1 MKQLCAALVIVL
13 LIAGIVI
20 GATVFVTKKTDKIVN
35 AFTEAGNKFEKV
47 AKIFEDNKVSGLTRR
62 VVNPANIIKVFE
74 YAFVNGKETGG
85 IKVTYD
91 DDGVITLD
99 GKCTAASSLCLGEYY
114 VLEGGKYTVSVLADE
129 PARKTTAIRIVGTE
143 KNNLILNKSFAEP
156 TTFDS
161 AQLQYVKVY
170 IDVKYGDEFNNY
182 KIAPVLV
189 AGTNMGTFFVDETV
203 PVNFN

>member
-20 GATVFVTKKTDKIVN
+20 GATVFVTRKTDKIVN

-47 AKIFEDNKVSGLTRR
+47 AKIFDDNKVSGLTRR
-62 VVNPANIIKVFE
+62 VVNPANIIKASE

-91 DDGVITLD
+91 EDGVITLD
-99 GKCTAASSLCLGEYY
+99 GTCDKAFTVCLGEYY
-114 VLEGGKYTVSVLADE
+114 VLEGGKYTVNVIADE
-129 PARKTTAIRIVGTE
+129 PARKTTAIRIVGAE
-143 KNNLILNKSFAEP
+143 DKVILNKSFAEP

-170 IDVKYGDEFNNY
+170 IDIKYGDDFNQY
-182 KIAPVLV
+182 RIAPVLV
-189 AGTNMGTFFVDETV
+189 SGTNMGTFYVNETV
-203 PVNFN
+203 PVDL

>member
-20 GATVFVTKKTDKIVN
+20 GATVFVTRKTDKIVN

-47 AKIFEDNKVSGLTRR
+47 AKIFDDNKVSGLTRR
-62 VVNPANIIKVFE
+62 VVNPANIIKASE

-91 DDGVITLD
+91 EDGVITLD
-99 GKCTAASSLCLGEYY
+99 GTCDKAFRVCLGEYY
-114 VLEGGKYTVSVLADE
+114 VLEGGKYTVNVIADE
-129 PARKTTAIRIVGTE
+129 PARTTTAIMIVASDDT
-143 KNNLILNKSFAEP
+143 LILNKKFSEP

-170 IDVKYGDEFNNY
+170 IEFKYGDVFNNY

-189 AGTNMGTFFVDETV
+189 AGTNMGTFFVNET
-203 PVNFN
+203 VNFN

>member
-20 GATVFVTKKTDKIVN
+20 GATVFVTRKTDTIVN
-35 AFTEAGNKFEKV
+35 AFTEAGNKFERV

-62 VVNPANIIKVFE
+62 VVNPANIIKASE

-91 DDGVITLD
+91 EDGVITLD
-99 GKCTAASSLCLGEYY
+99 GKCDKAFAICLGEYY
-114 VLEGGKYTVSVLADE
+114 VLEGGKYTVNVIADE
-129 PARKTTAIRIVGTE
+129 PARTTTAIKIVASDDS
-143 KNNLILNKSFAEP
+143 LILNKKFSEP

-161 AQLQYVKVY
+161 TELQYVKVY
-170 IDVKYGDEFNNY
+170 IEFKYGDEFNSY

-189 AGTNMGTFFVDETV
+189 AGTNMGTFYVNETV
-203 PVNFN
+203 PVDFN

>member
-35 AFTEAGNKFEKV
+35 AFVEAGNKFEQV
-47 AKIFEDNKVSGLTRR
+47 AKIFEDNKVTGLTRR
-62 VVNPANIIKVFE
+62 VVNPANIIKVSE
-74 YAFVNGKETGG
+74 YAFPSGKESGG
-85 IKVTYD
+85 LKITYD
-91 DDGVITLD
+91 ADGVITLD
-99 GKCTAASSLCLGEYY
+99 GKCDKAFAICLGEYY

-129 PARKTTAIRIVGTE
+129 PARKTTAIRIVGADD
-143 KNNLILNKSFAEP
+143 KVILNKSFAEP

-170 IDVKYGDEFNNY
+170 IDIKYGDEFNNY
-182 KIAPVLV
+182 RVAPVLV
-189 AGTNMGTFFVDETV
+189 AGTNMGTFFIDETV
-203 PVNFN
+203 PVDFN

>member
-20 GATVFVTKKTDKIVN
+20 GATVFVTRKTDKIVN

-47 AKIFEDNKVSGLTRR
+47 AKIFDDNKVSGLTRR
-62 VVNPANIIKVFE
+62 VVNPANIIKASE

-91 DDGVITLD
+91 EDGVITLD
-99 GKCTAASSLCLGEYY
+99 GTCDKAFTVCLGEYY
-114 VLEGGKYTVSVLADE
+114 VLEGGKYTVNVIADE
-129 PARKTTAIRIVGTE
+129 PARTTTAVKIVASDDT
-143 KNNLILNKSFAEP
+143 LILNKKFSEP

-170 IDVKYGDEFNNY
+170 IEFKYGDEFNNY
-182 KIAPVLV
+182 RVAPVLV
-189 AGTNMGTFFVDETV
+189 AGTNMGTFFVNET
-203 PVNFN
+203 VNFN

>member
-20 GATVFVTKKTDKIVN
+20 GATVFVTRKTDKIVN

-62 VVNPANIIKVFE
+62 VVNPANIIKASE

-91 DDGVITLD
+91 EDGVITLD
-99 GKCTAASSLCLGEYY
+99 GTCDKAFTVCLGEYY
-114 VLEGGKYTVSVLADE
+114 VLEGGKYTVNVIADE
-129 PARKTTAIRIVGTE
+129 PARTTTAIKIVASDDT
-143 KNNLILNKSFAEP
+143 LILNKKFSEP

-170 IDVKYGDEFNNY
+170 IEFKYGDVFNNY

-189 AGTNMGTFFVDETV
+189 AGTNMGTFFVNET
-203 PVNFN
+203 VNFN

>member
-20 GATVFVTKKTDKIVN
+20 GATVFVTKKTDTIVN
-35 AFTEAGNKFEKV
+35 AFTEAGNKFERV

-62 VVNPANIIKVFE
+62 VVNPANIIKASE

-91 DDGVITLD
+91 EDGVITLD
-99 GKCTAASSLCLGEYY
+99 GTCNKAFAVCLGEYY
-114 VLEGGKYTVSVLADE
+114 VLEGGKYTVNVIADE
-129 PARKTTAIRIVGTE
+129 PARTTTAIKIVASDDS
-143 KNNLILNKSFAEP
+143 LILNKKFSEP

-170 IDVKYGDEFNNY
+170 IEFKYGDVFNNY

-189 AGTNMGTFFVDETV
+189 AGTNMGTFFVNET
-203 PVNFN
+203 VNFN

>member
-20 GATVFVTKKTDKIVN
+20 GATVFVTRKTDKIVN

-47 AKIFEDNKVSGLTRR
+47 AKIFDDNKVSGLTRR
-62 VVNPANIIKVFE
+62 VVNPANIIKASE
-74 YAFVNGKETGG
+74 YAFVDGKETGG

-91 DDGVITLD
+91 EDGVITLD
-99 GKCTAASSLCLGEYY
+99 GTCDKAFTVCLGEYY
-114 VLEGGKYTVSVLADE
+114 VLEGGKYTVNVIADE
-129 PARKTTAIRIVGTE
+129 PARTTTAIKIVASDDT
-143 KNNLILNKSFAEP
+143 LILNKKFSEP

-170 IDVKYGDEFNNY
+170 IEFKYGDEFNNY
-182 KIAPVLV
+182 RVAPVLV
-189 AGTNMGTFFVDETV
+189 AGTNMGTFFVNET
-203 PVNFN
+203 VNFN

>member
-20 GATVFVTKKTDKIVN
+20 GATVFVTRKTDKIVN

-47 AKIFEDNKVSGLTRR
+47 AKIFDDNKVSGLTRR
-62 VVNPANIIKVFE
+62 VVNPANIIKASE

-91 DDGVITLD
+91 EDGVITLD
-99 GKCTAASSLCLGEYY
+99 GTCDKAFRVCLGEYY
-114 VLEGGKYTVSVLADE
+114 VLEGGKYTVNVIADE
-129 PARKTTAIRIVGTE
+129 PARTTTAIMIVASDDS
-143 KNNLILNKSFAEP
+143 LILNKKFSEP

-161 AQLQYVKVY
+161 TELQYVKVY
-170 IDVKYGDEFNNY
+170 IEFKYGDDFNNY
-182 KIAPVLV
+182 RVAPVLV
-189 AGTNMGTFFVDETV
+189 AGTNMGTFFVNET
-203 PVNFN
+203 VNFN

>member
-20 GATVFVTKKTDKIVN
+20 GATVFVTRKTDKIVN

-47 AKIFEDNKVSGLTRR
+47 AKIFDDNKVSGLTRR
-62 VVNPANIIKVFE
+62 VVNPANIIKASE

-91 DDGVITLD
+91 EDGVITLD
-99 GKCTAASSLCLGEYY
+99 GTCDKAFRVCLGEYY
-114 VLEGGKYTVSVLADE
+114 VLEGGKYTVNVIADE
-129 PARKTTAIRIVGTE
+129 PARTTTAIMIVASDDT
-143 KNNLILNKSFAEP
+143 LILNKKFSEP

-170 IDVKYGDEFNNY
+170 IEFKYGDEFNNY
-182 KIAPVLV
+182 RVAPVLV
-189 AGTNMGTFFVDETV
+189 AGTNMGTFFVNET
-203 PVNFN
+203 VNFN

>member
-20 GATVFVTKKTDKIVN
+20 GATVFVTRKTDKIVN
-35 AFTEAGNKFEKV
+35 AFTEAGNKFERV
-47 AKIFEDNKVSGLTRR
+47 AKIFDDNKVSGLTRR
-62 VVNPANIIKVFE
+62 VINPANIIKASE

-91 DDGVITLD
+91 ADGVITLD
-99 GKCTAASSLCLGEYY
+99 GKCDKAFTICLGEYY

-129 PARKTTAIRIVGTE
+129 PARKTTAIRIVGADD
-143 KNNLILNKSFAEP
+143 KVILNKSFAEP

-170 IDVKYGDEFNNY
+170 IEFKYGDEFNYY

-189 AGTNMGTFFVDETV
+189 AGTNMGTFYVNETV
-203 PVNFN
+203 PVDFN

>member
-20 GATVFVTKKTDKIVN
+20 GATVFVTRKTDKIVN

-47 AKIFEDNKVSGLTRR
+47 AKIFDDNKVSGLTRR
-62 VVNPANIIKVFE
+62 VVNPANIIKASE

-91 DDGVITLD
+91 EDGVITLD
-99 GKCTAASSLCLGEYY
+99 GTCDKAFTVCLGEYY
-114 VLEGGKYTVSVLADE
+114 VLEGGKYTVNVIADE
-129 PARKTTAIRIVGTE
+129 PARTTTAIKIVASDDS
-143 KNNLILNKSFAEP
+143 LILNKKFSEP

-170 IDVKYGDEFNNY
+170 IEFKYGDVFNNY

-189 AGTNMGTFFVDETV
+189 AGTNMGTFFVNET
-203 PVNFN
+203 VNFN

>member
-20 GATVFVTKKTDKIVN
+20 GATVFVTRKTDTIVN
-35 AFTEAGNKFEKV
+35 AFTEAGNKFERV

-62 VVNPANIIKVFE
+62 VVNPANIIKASE

-91 DDGVITLD
+91 EDGVITLD
-99 GKCTAASSLCLGEYY
+99 GTCDKAFAVCLGEYY
-114 VLEGGKYTVSVLADE
+114 VLEGGKYTVNVIADE
-129 PARKTTAIRIVGTE
+129 PARTTTAIKIVASDDS
-143 KNNLILNKSFAEP
+143 LILNKKFSEP

-170 IDVKYGDEFNNY
+170 IEFKYGDEFNNY

>member
-20 GATVFVTKKTDKIVN
+20 GATVFVTRKTDKIVN

-47 AKIFEDNKVSGLTRR
+47 AKIFDDNKVSGLTRR
-62 VVNPANIIKVFE
+62 VVNPANIIKASE

-91 DDGVITLD
+91 EDGVITLD
-99 GKCTAASSLCLGEYY
+99 GKCDKAFAVCLGEYY
-114 VLEGGKYTVSVLADE
+114 VLEGGKYTVNVIADE
-129 PARKTTAIRIVGTE
+129 PARTTTAIKIVASDDS
-143 KNNLILNKSFAEP
+143 LILNKKFSEP

-161 AQLQYVKVY
+161 TELQYVKVY
-170 IDVKYGDEFNNY
+170 IEFKYGDEFNNY

-189 AGTNMGTFFVDETV
+189 AGTNMGTFFVNETV

>member
-1 MKQLCAALVIVL
+1 MKQLCTALVIVL

-20 GATVFVTKKTDKIVN
+20 GATVFVTKKTDTIVN
-35 AFTEAGNKFEKV
+35 AFTEAGNKFERV

-62 VVNPANIIKVFE
+62 VVNPANIIKVSE
-74 YAFVNGKETGG
+74 YAIVNGKETGG

-91 DDGVITLD
+91 EDGVITLD
-99 GKCTAASSLCLGEYY
+99 GKCDKAFAICLGEYY
-114 VLEGGKYTVSVLADE
+114 VLEGGKYTVNVIADE
-129 PARKTTAIRIVGTE
+129 PARKTTAIRIVGAGD
-143 KNNLILNKSFAEP
+143 KVILNKPFAEP

-170 IDVKYGDEFNNY
+170 IDIKYGDEFNNY
-182 KIAPVLV
+182 RVAPVLV

>member
-20 GATVFVTKKTDKIVN
+20 GATVFVTRKTDKIVN
-35 AFTEAGNKFEKV
+35 AFMEAGNKFEKV
-47 AKIFEDNKVSGLTRR
+47 AKIFDDNKVSGLTRR
-62 VVNPANIIKVFE
+62 VVNPANIIKASE

-91 DDGVITLD
+91 EDGVITLD
-99 GKCTAASSLCLGEYY
+99 GTCDKAFRVCLGEYY
-114 VLEGGKYTVSVLADE
+114 VLEGGKYTVNVIADE
-129 PARKTTAIRIVGTE
+129 PARTTTAIMIVASDDS
-143 KNNLILNKSFAEP
+143 LILNKKFSEP

-161 AQLQYVKVY
+161 TELQYVKVY
-170 IDVKYGDEFNNY
+170 IEFKYGDVFNNY

-189 AGTNMGTFFVDETV
+189 AGTNMGTFFVNET
-203 PVNFN
+203 VNFN

>member
-20 GATVFVTKKTDKIVN
+20 GATVFVTKKTDTIVN
-35 AFTEAGNKFEKV
+35 AFTEAGNKFERV

-62 VVNPANIIKVFE
+62 VVNPANIIKASE

-91 DDGVITLD
+91 EDGVITLD
-99 GKCTAASSLCLGEYY
+99 GTCDKAFAVCLGEYY
-114 VLEGGKYTVSVLADE
+114 VLEGGKYTVNVIADE
-129 PARKTTAIRIVGTE
+129 PARTTTAIKIVASDDS
-143 KNNLILNKSFAEP
+143 LILNKKFSEP

-170 IDVKYGDEFNNY
+170 IEFKYGDEFNNY

>member
-20 GATVFVTKKTDKIVN
+20 GATVFVTKKTDTIVN

-62 VVNPANIIKVFE
+62 VVNPANIINVSE
-74 YAFVNGKETGG
+74 YAITNGKEAGG
-85 IKVTYD
+85 LKVTYD
-91 DDGVITLD
+91 DDGVITLN
-99 GKCTAASSLCLGEYY
+99 GKCEKAFTICLGEYY
-114 VLEGGKYTVSVLADE
+114 VLEGGKYTVCVLADE
-129 PARKTTAIRIVGTE
+129 PARKTTAIRIVGADD
-143 KNNLILNKSFAEP
+143 KVILNKSFAEP

-170 IDVKYGDEFNNY
+170 IDVKYGDDFNNY
-182 KIAPVLV
+182 RVEIGRASCRERV
-189 AGTNMGTFFVDETV
+189 
-203 PVNFN
+203 

>member
-1 MKQLCAALVIVL
+1 MKQLCAALVIIL

-20 GATVFVTKKTDKIVN
+20 GATVFVTRKTDKIVN

-47 AKIFEDNKVSGLTRR
+47 AKIFDDNKVSGLTRR
-62 VVNPANIIKVFE
+62 VVNPANIIKASE

-91 DDGVITLD
+91 EDGVITLD
-99 GKCTAASSLCLGEYY
+99 GTCDKAFAVCLGEYY
-114 VLEGGKYTVSVLADE
+114 VLEGGKYTVNVIADE
-129 PARKTTAIRIVGTE
+129 PARTTTAIKIVASDDT
-143 KNNLILNKSFAEP
+143 LILNKKFSEP

-170 IDVKYGDEFNNY
+170 IEFKYGDDFNNY

-189 AGTNMGTFFVDETV
+189 AGTNMGTFFVNET
-203 PVNFN
+203 VNFN

>member
-20 GATVFVTKKTDKIVN
+20 GATVFVTRKTDKIVN
-35 AFTEAGNKFEKV
+35 AFTEAGNKFERV

-62 VVNPANIIKVFE
+62 VVNPANIIKVSE
-74 YAFVNGKETGG
+74 YAFPSGKESGG
-85 IKVTYD
+85 LKITYD
-91 DDGVITLD
+91 ADGVITLD
-99 GKCTAASSLCLGEYY
+99 GKCDKAFAICLGEYY

-129 PARKTTAIRIVGTE
+129 PARKTTAIRIVGADD
-143 KNNLILNKSFAEP
+143 KVILNKSFAEP

-170 IDVKYGDEFNNY
+170 IDIKYGDEFNNY
-182 KIAPVLV
+182 RVAPVLV
-189 AGTNMGTFFVDETV
+189 AGTNMGTFFIDETV
-203 PVNFN
+203 PVDFN

>member
-20 GATVFVTKKTDKIVN
+20 GATVFVTKKTDTIVN
-35 AFTEAGNKFEKV
+35 AFTEAGNKFERV
-47 AKIFEDNKVSGLTRR
+47 AKIFDDNKVSGLTRR
-62 VVNPANIIKVFE
+62 VVNPANIIKASE

-91 DDGVITLD
+91 EDGVITLD
-99 GKCTAASSLCLGEYY
+99 GTCDKAFAVCLGEYY
-114 VLEGGKYTVSVLADE
+114 VLEGGKYTVNVIADE
-129 PARKTTAIRIVGTE
+129 PARTTTAIKIVASDDT
-143 KNNLILNKSFAEP
+143 LILNKKFSEP

-170 IDVKYGDEFNNY
+170 IEFKYGDDFNNY

-189 AGTNMGTFFVDETV
+189 AGTNMGTFFVNETV

>member
-1 MKQLCAALVIVL
+1 MKHLCAALVIVL

-20 GATVFVTKKTDKIVN
+20 GATVFVTRKTDKIVN

-47 AKIFEDNKVSGLTRR
+47 AKIFDDNKVSGLTRR
-62 VVNPANIIKVFE
+62 VVNPANIIKASE

-91 DDGVITLD
+91 EDGVITLD
-99 GKCTAASSLCLGEYY
+99 GTCDKAFTVCLGEYY
-114 VLEGGKYTVSVLADE
+114 VLEGGKYTVNVIADE
-129 PARKTTAIRIVGTE
+129 PARTTTAIKIVASDDT
-143 KNNLILNKSFAEP
+143 LILNKKFSEP

-170 IDVKYGDEFNNY
+170 IEFKYGDEFNNY
-182 KIAPVLV
+182 RVAPVLV
-189 AGTNMGTFFVDETV
+189 AGTNMGTFFVNET
-203 PVNFN
+203 VNFN

>member
-20 GATVFVTKKTDKIVN
+20 GATVFVTKKTDTIVN

-62 VVNPANIIKVFE
+62 VVNPANIIKVSE
-74 YAFVNGKETGG
+74 YAFVNGKEMGG

-91 DDGVITLD
+91 EDGVITLD
-99 GKCTAASSLCLGEYY
+99 GKCEKAFTICLGEYY
-114 VLEGGKYTVSVLADE
+114 VLEGGKYTVNVIADE
-129 PARKTTAIRIVGTE
+129 PARKTTAIRIVGADD
-143 KNNLILNKSFAEP
+143 KVILNKSFAEP

-170 IDVKYGDEFNNY
+170 IDVKYGDDFNNY
-182 KIAPVLV
+182 RVAPVLV
-189 AGTNMGTFFVDETV
+189 AGTNMGMFFVDETV

>member
-20 GATVFVTKKTDKIVN
+20 GATVFVTKKTDTIVN
-35 AFTEAGNKFEKV
+35 AFTEAGNKFERV

-62 VVNPANIIKVFE
+62 VVNPANIIKASE

-91 DDGVITLD
+91 EDGVITLD
-99 GKCTAASSLCLGEYY
+99 GKCDKAFAICLGEYY

-129 PARKTTAIRIVGTE
+129 PARTTTAIKIVASDD
-143 KNNLILNKSFAEP
+143 ILTSV
-156 TTFDS
+156 DS
-161 AQLQYVKVY
+161 GRKKGSPETRRA
-170 IDVKYGDEFNNY
+170 
-182 KIAPVLV
+182 LV
-189 AGTNMGTFFVDETV
+189 F
-203 PVNFN
+203 